1 MDLTRLSDRTYYIK
15 GPVNVG
21 VITLEKSRVILV
33 DSGIDSNYA
42 QKIYELL
49 SDYRYKIAYVLNTHS
64 HADHVGGNNFFQKTC
79 GCKIL
84 ASPLEA
90 PIIKY
95 PLIQSALLFSGAPT
109 QDLMNRFIMALPSEP
124 EIFTENQL
132 VFDDL
137 KVDVLDLPG
146 HSINQK
152 GFLVDGTAFVADA
165 VFPPQFFVKH
175 KLPFN
180 YDPMAEL
187 QTLETLKTLKAAK
200 YVGGHLPETSSISD
214 MAANHATH
222 INNAIAFMRRLLKVP
237 QSQERV
243 VKGFLDH
250 YGLKK
255 TGWQY
260 FLIRATVNGYLSAL
274 YKHNEIKYKVLDNLA
289 VWYAA

>member
-1 MDLTRLSDRTYYIK
+1 MDLTKLSDRTYYIQ

-42 QKIYELL
+42 KKIHELL
-49 SDYRYKIAYVLNTHS
+49 SDYRYKVAYILNTHS
-64 HADHVGGNNFFQKTC
+64 HADHVGGNNFFQKNF

-90 PIIKY
+90 PIIEY
-95 PLIQSALLFSGAPT
+95 PLIQSTLLFSGAPT
-109 QDLMNRFIMALPSEP
+109 QDMMNRFIMALPSEP

-132 VFDDL
+132 TIEDL
-137 KVDVLDLPG
+137 NLKVLDLPG

-152 GFLVDGTAFVADA
+152 GFLVEETAFIADSL
-165 VFPPQFFVKH
+165 FPDNFFIRH
-175 KLPFN
+175 SLPFN
-180 YDPMAEL
+180 YDPMAHL
-187 QTLETLKTLKAAK
+187 QTLEALKNLSAK
-200 YVGGHLPETSSISD
+200 YYVGGHLPHTRNINTIIASN
-214 MAANHATH
+214 AANV
-222 INNAIAFMRRLLKVP
+222 NNALAFMRRLLKVP

-243 VKGFLDH
+243 IKGFLDH

-260 FLIRATVNGYLSAL
+260 YLFRATVNGYLSAL
-274 YKHNEIKYKVLDNLA
+274 HKHGEVKYKVLDNLA
-289 VWYAA
+289 VWYVV